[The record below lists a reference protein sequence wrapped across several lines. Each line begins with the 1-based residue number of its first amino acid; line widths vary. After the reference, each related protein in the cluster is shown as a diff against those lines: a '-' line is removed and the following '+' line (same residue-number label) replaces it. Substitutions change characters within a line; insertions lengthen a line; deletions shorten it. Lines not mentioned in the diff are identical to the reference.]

1 MATTRRSTDIIVDLD
16 SVIDFSKLTL
26 LERSQV
32 LDKIFEGQK
41 NLGIKEQNEF
51 IRILFLTEVNR
62 VYLTKRDDILW
73 KLKDLMT
80 GREIID
86 AIVSFF
92 KEICFGNSQMYCLKM
107 FVYYLKAKAVCD
119 WKEKNSYLKVVKWG
133 ESICNDKLVDIFADE
148 HKNCLSAQVY

>member
-32 LDKIFEGQK
+32 LDKIFERQK

-51 IRILFLTEVNR
+51 IRILCLTEVNR

-92 KEICFGNSQMYCLKM
+92 KKI
-107 FVYYLKAKAVCD
+107 
-119 WKEKNSYLKVVKWG
+119 
-133 ESICNDKLVDIFADE
+133 
-148 HKNCLSAQVY
+148 

>member
-92 KEICFGNSQMYCLKM
+92 KEI
-107 FVYYLKAKAVCD
+107 
-119 WKEKNSYLKVVKWG
+119 
-133 ESICNDKLVDIFADE
+133 
-148 HKNCLSAQVY
+148 

>member
-1 MATTRRSTDIIVDLD
+1 M
-16 SVIDFSKLTL
+16 IDFSKLTL

-32 LDKIFEGQK
+32 LDKIFERQK
-41 NLGIKEQNEF
+41 NFGNKEQNKF

-73 KLKDLMT
+73 KLKGRMI

-92 KEICFGNSQMYCLKM
+92 F
-107 FVYYLKAKAVCD
+107 
-119 WKEKNSYLKVVKWG
+119 
-133 ESICNDKLVDIFADE
+133 
-148 HKNCLSAQVY
+148 

>member
-1 MATTRRSTDIIVDLD
+1 MATTRRSTGIIVDLD

-32 LDKIFEGQK
+32 LDKIFERQK

-92 KEICFGNSQMYCLKM
+92 KKI
-107 FVYYLKAKAVCD
+107 
-119 WKEKNSYLKVVKWG
+119 
-133 ESICNDKLVDIFADE
+133 
-148 HKNCLSAQVY
+148 

>member
-16 SVIDFSKLTL
+16 SVIDCSKLTL

-32 LDKIFEGQK
+32 LDKIFERQK

-92 KEICFGNSQMYCLKM
+92 KKI
-107 FVYYLKAKAVCD
+107 
-119 WKEKNSYLKVVKWG
+119 
-133 ESICNDKLVDIFADE
+133 
-148 HKNCLSAQVY
+148 

>member
-92 KEICFGNSQMYCLKM
+92 KKI
-107 FVYYLKAKAVCD
+107 
-119 WKEKNSYLKVVKWG
+119 
-133 ESICNDKLVDIFADE
+133 
-148 HKNCLSAQVY
+148 

>member
-1 MATTRRSTDIIVDLD
+1 MATKRRSTDIIVDLD

-32 LDKIFEGQK
+32 LDKIFERQK
-41 NLGIKEQNEF
+41 NPGIKEQNEF

-92 KEICFGNSQMYCLKM
+92 KKI
-107 FVYYLKAKAVCD
+107 
-119 WKEKNSYLKVVKWG
+119 
-133 ESICNDKLVDIFADE
+133 
-148 HKNCLSAQVY
+148 

>member
-32 LDKIFEGQK
+32 LDKIFERQK

-86 AIVSFF
+86 DIVSFF
-92 KEICFGNSQMYCLKM
+92 KKI
-107 FVYYLKAKAVCD
+107 
-119 WKEKNSYLKVVKWG
+119 
-133 ESICNDKLVDIFADE
+133 
-148 HKNCLSAQVY
+148 

>member
-1 MATTRRSTDIIVDLD
+1 MTTTRRSTDIIVDLD

-32 LDKIFEGQK
+32 LDKIFERQK

-92 KEICFGNSQMYCLKM
+92 KEI
-107 FVYYLKAKAVCD
+107 
-119 WKEKNSYLKVVKWG
+119 
-133 ESICNDKLVDIFADE
+133 
-148 HKNCLSAQVY
+148 

>member
-32 LDKIFEGQK
+32 LDKIFERQK

-80 GREIID
+80 GREIIH

-92 KEICFGNSQMYCLKM
+92 KKI
-107 FVYYLKAKAVCD
+107 
-119 WKEKNSYLKVVKWG
+119 
-133 ESICNDKLVDIFADE
+133 
-148 HKNCLSAQVY
+148 